1 MPGTRKIC
9 ATIMPQGTHELRG
22 ILREAARQRPDYLE
36 LRLDRLPPQ
45 EISDSLAELGNA
57 GAGNTV
63 LTLRSKEEG
72 GHYEGSDA
80 ERAKILGILAKQNA
94 MFVDVEEPFARRN
107 KIFVKKLREEGT
119 RVLLSYHN
127 FYTTPIP
134 RVLNNLCSEMLE
146 VGDIAKM
153 VTTAKTALDNL
164 KIFKLYEMA
173 NSDGR
178 LLSFAMGELGQI
190 SRIMSITHYGAP
202 FAYCSLGEPIAPG
215 MLSVREMRRIVRS
228 VP

>member
-1 MPGTRKIC
+1 MAGTRKIC
-9 ATIMPQGTHELRG
+9 ATLMPRSAHELRG
-22 ILREAARQRPDYLE
+22 ILREAGRQRPDYLE
-36 LRLDRLPPQ
+36 LRLDRLPLQ
-45 EISDSLAELGNA
+45 EISSSLADLGNA
-57 GAGNTV
+57 RTRNTV

-72 GHYEGSDA
+72 GHYQGNDT
-80 ERAKILGILAKQNA
+80 ERAKVISLLAKQNA
-94 MFVDVEEPFARRN
+94 MLVDVEEPFARRN
-107 KIFVKKLREEGT
+107 RVFVKRLREEGT

-146 VGDIAKM
+146 MGEIAKI

-164 KIFKLYEMA
+164 KIFKLYKMA
-173 NSDGR
+173 NVDGK

-202 FAYCSLGEPIAPG
+202 FAYCSLEVPLAPG
-215 MLSVREMRRIVRS
+215 MLSVRKMKEIIRS